1 MHKKSGTKKIGDVS
15 VAKLLDDFVDL
26 STKDA
31 NKRAG
36 DIDDDEYIRMMLE
49 KEDKRK
55 QERSKRE
62 SLSTTHD
69 DSDIQS
75 IPSENIEES
84 QLQHIEQEEMTFEAI
99 CESDLSPEDEMV
111 VEEIMKSQG
120 TMGEP
125 ILSRRMRTSVGLLQN
140 EASTRE
146 IKRKARKTLEKYR
159 KDSPNSTEKKVTPI
173 ISEKRAP
180 IKSCQ
185 ICYFCVGERKV
196 SGSCWCHCTNPGRST
211 HAIVKGS
218 WVKSR
223 LNLPCWKPPQD

>member
-1 MHKKSGTKKIGDVS
+1 MHKKNGTKKIDDVS
-15 VAKLLDDFVDL
+15 VSKLLDDFVDL
-26 STKDA
+26 STEDA
-31 NKRAG
+31 SKRAR

-62 SLSTTHD
+62 SLFTTHD
-69 DSDIQS
+69 DVDVQS
-75 IPSENIEES
+75 VPSENSEES
-84 QLQHIEQEEMTFEAI
+84 QSQHVELEETAFEAT
-99 CESDLSPEDEMV
+99 CENDLSPEDETV

-125 ILSRRMRTSVGLLQN
+125 ILSRRMKASVDFLQN

-146 IKRKARKTLEKYR
+146 SKRKARKTLEKYR
-159 KDSPNSTEKKVTPI
+159 KHSPSNTEKNVTPI

-180 IKSCQ
+180 IISCQ
-185 ICYFCVGERKV
+185 SCYFCVGERKV

>member
-1 MHKKSGTKKIGDVS
+1 MHKKNGTQKIDDVS
-15 VAKLLDDFVDL
+15 VSKLLDDFVDL
-26 STKDA
+26 STEDA
-31 NKRAG
+31 SKRAR

-55 QERSKRE
+55 QERAKRE
-62 SLSTTHD
+62 SLFTTHD
-69 DSDIQS
+69 DVDVQS
-75 IPSENIEES
+75 VPSENSEES
-84 QLQHIEQEEMTFEAI
+84 QSQHVEPEETAFEAT
-99 CESDLSPEDEMV
+99 CENDLSPEDETV

-125 ILSRRMRTSVGLLQN
+125 ILSRRMKASVDFLQN

-146 IKRKARKTLEKYR
+146 SKRKARKTLEKYR
-159 KDSPNSTEKKVTPI
+159 KHSPIITEKKVTPI
-173 ISEKRAP
+173 ISKTRTQ